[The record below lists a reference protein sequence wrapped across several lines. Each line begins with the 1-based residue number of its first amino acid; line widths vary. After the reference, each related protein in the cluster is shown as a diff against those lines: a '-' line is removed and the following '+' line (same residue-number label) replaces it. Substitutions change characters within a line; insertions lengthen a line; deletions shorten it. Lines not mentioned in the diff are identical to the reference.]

1 MEIKIGT
8 PESLERFA
16 NSPVKLTAPGSGQ
29 PLVQRLLDQGMGEGV
44 ALDSFPENVSGYR
57 LIEEVQERVLVA
69 PCDCRHLRQG
79 EVAAEYGRVG
89 EHPIR
94 LFSQAGQPSDYH
106 LAHGLRDRPFPHSGL
121 GVGEVVALLP

>member
-1 MEIKIGT
+1 MRKLRQPLEIKIGT

-69 PCDCRHLRQG
+69 PCDCRTF
-79 EVAAEYGRVG
+79 GR
-89 EHPIR
+89 ER
-94 LFSQAGQPSDYH
+94 SRPSTD
-106 LAHGLRDRPFPHSGL
+106 
-121 GVGEVVALLP
+121 E